1 MRLTGE
7 SMYCALFL
15 NCAIIA
21 EDRSKNCR
29 NNGTQNARIENPDK
43 TKNL

>member
-21 EDRSKNCR
+21 EDRYPHA
-29 NNGTQNARIENPDK
+29 GDAGQVQE
-43 TKNL
+43 

>member
-1 MRLTGE
+1 MRLTGK

-21 EDRSKNCR
+21 EDRSENCK